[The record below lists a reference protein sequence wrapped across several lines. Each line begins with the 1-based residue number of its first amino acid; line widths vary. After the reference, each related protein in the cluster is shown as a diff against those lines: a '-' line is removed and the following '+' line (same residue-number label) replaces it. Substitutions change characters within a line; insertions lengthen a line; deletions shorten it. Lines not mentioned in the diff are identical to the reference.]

1 MTKAVFVEIR
11 REGASPSPDTFQRTV
26 VRYDGEDIKVFVS
39 RKFWMFVEGII
50 ALFLSLTP

>member
-1 MTKAVFVEIR
+1 MKAVFVEIR
-11 REGASPSPDTFQRTV
+11 REGASPSPDMFQRTV

-39 RKFWMFVEGII
+39 RKFWMLVEGII